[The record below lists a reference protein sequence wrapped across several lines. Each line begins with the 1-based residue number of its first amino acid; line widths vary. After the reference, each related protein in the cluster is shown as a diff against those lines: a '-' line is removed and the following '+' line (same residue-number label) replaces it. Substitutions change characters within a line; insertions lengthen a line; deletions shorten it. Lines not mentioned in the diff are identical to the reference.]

1 MDRGPQVIMKRGR
14 FPISKKGRTPFILL
28 ILALALTAC
37 GRGAT
42 PESPGGAP
50 ADARAAA
57 KAAKAASAEAQ
68 RLRDITETYYEQYL
82 ELNPLTATAQGDHRF
97 DDRFGDYVSERWM
110 ADWLATEQEALE
122 KLAAID
128 PAKLTGEDL
137 LTYESFKYGRETAI
151 AGFRYPSELLPI
163 NQFGGLHTYFAVLG
177 SGGGAHPFRTTQDY
191 ENFLAR
197 MDGFVAW
204 VDQSIANLQSGAT
217 RGVVQ
222 PRVIVER
229 LIPQLAALAVTDPKQ
244 SVFWRPLTQF
254 PVSVKSAD
262 RDRLIKAYA
271 EKLSKQLLPAYQRL
285 HDFLTDEYLA
295 QSRTG
300 VAWSELGNG
309 AEWYAYLVRYHTTT
323 SMTPDEVHELGLKE
337 VARIRSEMERVKGQL
352 GHGSDLR
359 SFFDALRADPTLYY
373 TDPAE
378 LLAGYQ
384 VIEARVDQAMP
395 LLFARRPEAGFEIR
409 AVEAF
414 RAASEAAGSYLP
426 GSPDGKRPGVFY
438 VNTYDLASRPKYAM
452 EALYLHEA
460 VPGHHYQIS
469 IAQEAADLPRYRR
482 FAYDTAYGEG
492 WALYAESLGRDLG
505 LYTDVHSLFGSLSA
519 EMWRAVRLVVDTG
532 LHAKGWTRERAID
545 YFRANTALGDADIK
559 AEVERYIA
567 WPGQALAYKVGQLKI
582 LELRRRAQEKL
593 GPRFDV
599 RAFHAQVV
607 DSGSLPL
614 AVLEKKIDR
623 WIENQ

>member
-1 MDRGPQVIMKRGR
+1 MILKRGLS
-14 FPISKKGRTPFILL
+14 PLIV
-28 ILALALTAC
+28 ILALALAGC
-37 GRGAT
+37 GRGSA

-50 ADARAAA
+50 VDARAAA

-68 RLRDITETYYEQYL
+68 RLRDVTEAYYDQYL
-82 ELNPLTATAQGDHRF
+82 QLNPLTATAEGDHRF

-137 LTYESFKYGRETAI
+137 VTYESFRYGRETAI
-151 AGFRYPSELLPI
+151 AGFRYPSELLPVH
-163 NQFGGLHTYFAVLG
+163 QFGGLHTYFAVLG

-191 ENFLAR
+191 DNFLAR

-204 VDQSIANLQSGAT
+204 VDQSIVNMQAGAT

-244 SVFWRPLTQF
+244 SVFWQPLTQF
-254 PVSVKSAD
+254 PAAVKAAD
-262 RDRLIKAYA
+262 RDRLTKAYA
-271 EKLSKQLLPAYQRL
+271 EKLAKHVLPAYRRL
-285 HDFLTDEYLA
+285 HDFLKDEYLA
-295 QSRTG
+295 QSRAG

-323 SMTPDEVHELGLKE
+323 SLTPGEVHELGLRE
-337 VARIRSEMERVKGQL
+337 VARIRAEMEHVKSQL
-352 GHGSDLR
+352 GHGGDLR
-359 SFFDALRADPTLYY
+359 SFFDALRADPALYS

-384 VIEARVDQAMP
+384 AIQARVEQAMP
-395 LLFARRPEAGFEIR
+395 LLFARRPKAGFEIR
-409 AVEAF
+409 EVEAF
-414 RAASEAAGSYLP
+414 RAASEAAGSYAP
-426 GSPDGKRPGVFY
+426 GSADGKRPGVFY

-469 IAQEAADLPRYRR
+469 IAQEAAEMPRYRR

-505 LYTDVHSLFGSLSA
+505 LYTDGYSYFGSLSA

-532 LHAKGWTRERAID
+532 LHAKGWTREQAID

-567 WPGQALAYKVGQLKI
+567 WPGQALAYKVGALKI

-623 WIENQ
+623 WIESQ

>member
-1 MDRGPQVIMKRGR
+1 M
-14 FPISKKGRTPFILL
+14 
-28 ILALALTAC
+28 LALALAGC
-37 GRGAT
+37 GRGSA

-68 RLRDITETYYEQYL
+68 RLRDLTEAYYEQYL
-82 ELNPLTATAQGDHRF
+82 QLNPLTATAQGDHRF

-122 KLAAID
+122 KLAAVE
-128 PAKLTGEDL
+128 PARLTDEDL

-151 AGFRYPSELLPI
+151 AGFRYPSELLPVH
-163 NQFGGLHTYFAVLG
+163 QFGGLHTYFAVLG
-177 SGGGAHPFRTTQDY
+177 SGDGAHSFRTTQDY
-191 ENFLAR
+191 DNFLAR

-204 VDQSIANLQSGAT
+204 VDQSIVNMQAGAT

-244 SVFWRPLTQF
+244 SVFWQPLTQF
-254 PVSVKSAD
+254 PAAVKAAD
-262 RDRLIKAYA
+262 RDRLTKAYA
-271 EKLSKQLLPAYQRL
+271 EKLAKQVLPAYRRL
-285 HDFLTDEYLA
+285 HDFLKDEYLA
-295 QSRTG
+295 QSRAG

-323 SMTPDEVHELGLKE
+323 SMSPDEVHELGLRE
-337 VARIRSEMERVKGQL
+337 VARIRAEMERVKSQL
-352 GHGSDLR
+352 GHGGDLR
-359 SFFDALRADPTLYY
+359 SFFDALRADPALYF

-378 LLAGYQ
+378 LLAGYHAIQ
-384 VIEARVDQAMP
+384 ARVDQAMP
-395 LLFARRPEAGFEIR
+395 LLFARRPRARFEIR
-409 AVEAF
+409 EVEAF
-414 RAASEAAGSYLP
+414 RAASEAAGSYSP
-426 GSPDGKRPGVFY
+426 GSADGKRPGVFY
-438 VNTYDLASRPKYAM
+438 VNTYGLASRPKYAM

-469 IAQEAADLPRYRR
+469 IAQEAADMLRYRR

-505 LYTDVHSLFGSLSA
+505 LYTDGYSYFGSLSA

-532 LHAKGWTRERAID
+532 LHAKGWTREQAID

-567 WPGQALAYKVGQLKI
+567 WPGQALAYKVGELKI

-614 AVLEKKIDR
+614 AVLEKKINR
-623 WIENQ
+623 WIEAQE

>member
-1 MDRGPQVIMKRGR
+1 MNLERGLSL
-14 FPISKKGRTPFILL
+14 F
-28 ILALALTAC
+28 ILALAMTGC
-37 GRGAT
+37 GRGPA
-42 PESPGGAP
+42 PEPQGGTV
-50 ADARAAA
+50 ADTRAAA
-57 KAAKAASAEAQ
+57 KAAKVASAEAQ
-68 RLRDITETYYEQYL
+68 RLREVTEAYYEQYL
-82 ELNPLTATAQGDHRF
+82 QLNPLTATAQGDHRF

-110 ADWLATEQEALE
+110 ADWLAAEQEALE

-151 AGFRYPSELLPI
+151 AGFRYPSELLPV

-177 SGGGAHPFRTTQDY
+177 SGAGAHPFKTAQDY
-191 ENFLAR
+191 DHFLAR

-204 VDQSIANLQSGAT
+204 VDQSIVNMQSGAT

-244 SVFWRPLTQF
+244 SVFWQPLTQF
-254 PVSVKSAD
+254 PAAVKAAD
-262 RDRLIKAYA
+262 RDRLTKAYA
-271 EKLSKQLLPAYQRL
+271 EKLAKQVLPAYRRL
-285 HDFLTDEYLA
+285 HDFLKDAYLPEA
-295 QSRTG
+295 RPT

-323 SMTPDEVHELGLKE
+323 SMTPDEVHELGLRE
-337 VARIRSEMERVKGQL
+337 VARIRAEMERVKSQL
-352 GHGSDLR
+352 GHKGDLR
-359 SFFDALRADPTLYY
+359 SFFDALRADPAMYY

-384 VIEARVDQAMP
+384 AIQARVDQGMP
-395 LLFARRPEAGFEIR
+395 LLFARTPKAPFEIR
-409 AVEAF
+409 PVEAF
-414 RAASEAAGSYLP
+414 RAASEAAGSYAP

-438 VNTYDLASRPKYAM
+438 VNTFDLASRPKYAM

-469 IAQEAADLPRYRR
+469 IAQEAADMPRYRR
-482 FAYDTAYGEG
+482 FAYDTACGEG
-492 WALYAESLGRDLG
+492 WALYAESLGGDLG
-505 LYTDVHSLFGSLSA
+505 LYTDPYSQVGALSA

-532 LHAKGWTRERAID
+532 LHARGWTREQAIE

-582 LELRRRAQEKL
+582 LELRQRAQAKL
-593 GPRFDV
+593 GPRFDI

-623 WIENQ
+623 WIESQ